1 MVVVSH
7 TVCVHVTGPKNPGGR
22 CGAPPPWDGAWLTP
36 KKHAP
41 AHMCYHTKLGRSKSN
56 NVAVSR
62 GPKKFAG
69 VPKNFGRLGPAPW
82 DLLTRRN
89 LLPPTCVM
97 VPNLLALGQ
106 TICASVGSNNFGDA
120 GATPPWTGTWLTP
133 RNRACSNAKRFR

>member
-62 GPKKFAG
+62 GSQKICRGPKKF
-69 VPKNFGRLGPAPW
+69 W
-82 DLLTRRN
+82 E
-89 LLPPTCVM
+89 
-97 VPNLLALGQ
+97 
-106 TICASVGSNNFGDA
+106 A
-120 GATPPWTGTWLTP
+120 GARPLGLADP
-133 RNRACSNAKRFR
+133 